1 MQPLAT
7 VVVYVSLQQ
16 EQSRAKDRKRWS
28 RCFLLGRVTAWT
40 SPEHFLITQSHP
52 HSPSRFSRLSS
63 QGLSD
68 VSIATQH
75 TPKAMRPSPPDGS
88 CDASFYTNCLT
99 TPRSAAVP
107 RCAHT
112 VRGQVLEGERKRP
125 GAERTFARLDARPLF
140 FLAPN
145 SGTGRNS
152 GSWRSAVS
160 ARTFVYWRSRCHPK
174 SFRSRAVRMLV
185 AHQLQLS
192 PKLLLHR

>member
-52 HSPSRFSRLSS
+52 HSPSRFSRISS

-112 VRGQVLEGERKRP
+112 VRGQVLDRANENVPAQKELLRVWTHG
-125 GAERTFARLDARPLF
+125 LF
-140 FLAPN
+140 FFWLRIRAQG
-145 SGTGRNS
+145 GTAAAG
-152 GSWRSAVS
+152 A
-160 ARTFVYWRSRCHPK
+160 
-174 SFRSRAVRMLV
+174 
-185 AHQLQLS
+185 
-192 PKLLLHR
+192 LL